1 MQQPQEEPVSDINN
15 CRRGGMR
22 TIYWA
27 LLVAFAV
34 GGLWLSAGCQ
44 ENPPPQ
50 VAIPPADVRSSP
62 SDQEPMKPLPAQA
75 PPPEPQPPYAD
86 EPLVSQRPP
95 EQAPFVDA
103 YRRVGQPRIAVF
115 VNRTL
120 EGNVIPIS
128 SSVPLSHEETV
139 RINSQ
144 GKTTYREQT
153 DTYLHSGEYD
163 EAAAK
168 TIDYEAIETILTD
181 WLSCEG
187 AVTVISPDLARQ
199 RLTDQQVR
207 DLQSGR
213 PQVLSEVAQQLS
225 ADVLIQVQAHPT
237 RQTQEGLEIRLIAE
251 AMNTRGG
258 ESIGR
263 AVVDVPPPLTK
274 PRINRYTRYI
284 ARKLMDDMTGSW
296 LNTPPGAKTTD
307 LPSAAPSSA
316 GPSNAAPQNAEP
328 SNAAPAAPPAPAEA
342 QPKQQPMPPLFEPA
356 EPTTAPAMTPATQG
370 S

>member
-1 MQQPQEEPVSDINN
+1 VNN
-15 CRRGGMR
+15 VKPRRGEMQASR
-22 TIYWA
+22 WLAAAILA
-27 LLVAFAV
+27 
-34 GGLWLSAGCQ
+34 GGLILSAGCQ
-44 ENPPPQ
+44 ENPPPR
-50 VAIPPADVRSSP
+50 ADIPPAEARSSS
-62 SDQEPMKPLPAQA
+62 SDQEPMKPLPGQA
-75 PPPEPQPPYAD
+75 PPPEPAPPYYD

-95 EQAPFVDA
+95 EAAPFVDA

-120 EGNVIPIS
+120 EGSIVPIDTTT
-128 SSVPLSHEETV
+128 PLTHDETV

-168 TIDYEAIETILTD
+168 SIDYEAMETILTD
-181 WLSCEG
+181 WLSCDG
-187 AVTVISPDLARQ
+187 AVTIIAPDLARQ
-199 RLTDQQVR
+199 RLSDQQVR

-213 PQVLSEVAQQLS
+213 PQMLSEIAQQLS

-251 AMNTRGG
+251 AINTRGG

-263 AVVDVPPPLTK
+263 AVVDIPPPLTK
-274 PRINRYTRYI
+274 PRINRYTRFI
-284 ARKLMDDMTGSW
+284 ARKLMDDMTGAW
-296 LNTPPGAKTTD
+296 LNTPPGTKTTD
-307 LPSAAPSSA
+307 LPSAAPSS
-316 GPSNAAPQNAEP
+316 PAPN
-328 SNAAPAAPPAPAEA
+328 PATTPPPAPTPPA
-342 QPKQQPMPPLFEPA
+342 QQAPSTPVPSNPAPPQNQSQPNQQPMPPLFEPA
-356 EPTTAPAMTPATQG
+356 EPATAPATQG

>member
-1 MQQPQEEPVSDINN
+1 
-15 CRRGGMR
+15 
-22 TIYWA
+22 
-27 LLVAFAV
+27 
-34 GGLWLSAGCQ
+34 
-44 ENPPPQ
+44 
-50 VAIPPADVRSSP
+50 
-62 SDQEPMKPLPAQA
+62 MKPLPPQA
-75 PPPEPQPPYAD
+75 PPPEPQPPYED

-120 EGNVIPIS
+120 EGSIVPVTTD
-128 SSVPLSHEETV
+128 VPLSHVESV
-139 RINSQ
+139 HVNSQ
-144 GKTTYREQT
+144 GKTTYRET
-153 DTYLHSGEYD
+153 NDTYLHSGEYD
-163 EAAAK
+163 EATAK

-187 AVTVISPDLARQ
+187 AVTIISPDLARQ

-237 RQTQEGLEIRLIAE
+237 RQTDQGLEIRLIAE

-263 AVVDVPPPLTK
+263 AVVDISPPLTK

-296 LNTPPGAKTTD
+296 LNTPPGTKTTD
-307 LPSAAPSSA
+307 LPSAAPPSA
-316 GPSNAAPQNAEP
+316 APSNAAPQNTQP
-328 SNAAPAAPPAPAEA
+328 DAAPAASPAPAPAAAPEG
-342 QPKQQPMPPLFEPA
+342 QPKQQTMPPLFEPA
-356 EPTTAPAMTPATQG
+356 EPATAPATQG

>member
-1 MQQPQEEPVSDINN
+1 
-15 CRRGGMR
+15 
-22 TIYWA
+22 
-27 LLVAFAV
+27 
-34 GGLWLSAGCQ
+34 
-44 ENPPPQ
+44 
-50 VAIPPADVRSSP
+50 
-62 SDQEPMKPLPAQA
+62 
-75 PPPEPQPPYAD
+75 
-86 EPLVSQRPP
+86 
-95 EQAPFVDA
+95 
-103 YRRVGQPRIAVF
+103 
-115 VNRTL
+115 
-120 EGNVIPIS
+120 
-128 SSVPLSHEETV
+128 
-139 RINSQ
+139 
-144 GKTTYREQT
+144 
-153 DTYLHSGEYD
+153 
-163 EAAAK
+163 
-168 TIDYEAIETILTD
+168 
-181 WLSCEG
+181 
-187 AVTVISPDLARQ
+187 VTVISPDLARQ

-263 AVVDVPPPLTK
+263 AVVDIPPPLTK

-296 LNTPPGAKTTD
+296 LNTPPGTKTTD